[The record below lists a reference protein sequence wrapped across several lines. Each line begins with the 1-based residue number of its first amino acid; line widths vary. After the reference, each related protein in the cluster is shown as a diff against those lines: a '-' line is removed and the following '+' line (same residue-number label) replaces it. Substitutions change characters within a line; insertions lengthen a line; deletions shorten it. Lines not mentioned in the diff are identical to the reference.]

1 MCILP
6 NSTIFSA
13 SVSSADL
20 SVGVC
25 VVPALDFT
33 PSLVLQHDQE
43 LSTLL
48 TELKELV
55 DSGVGS
61 TLHAELTD
69 KFQERRAA
77 AFPPA
82 CTANVP
88 GLEGY
93 SAGQSVWLLGTAMQS
108 VCQFHESVIVASQ
121 S

>member
-1 MCILP
+1 M
-6 NSTIFSA
+6 
-13 SVSSADL
+13 
-20 SVGVC
+20 C
-25 VVPALDFT
+25 VVPTLDFT
-33 PSLVLQHDQE
+33 PSLALQHEQE

-48 TELKELV
+48 SEMRQLV

-61 TLHAELTD
+61 MLHAELTD

-77 AFPPA
+77 AFSPA

-88 GLEGY
+88 GLGGY

-108 VCQFHESVIVASQ
+108 VCQYHESVTITSQ